1 MAQLKKE
8 ERAFKISGIVEAF
21 FGRMWSMDDRKSLV
35 ARFVPKGLN
44 HYLYAAKEDP
54 KVVARTS
61 LPSIYYITL
70 VRFDY

>member
-1 MAQLKKE
+1 MAQMQKE

-21 FGRMWSMDDRKSLV
+21 FGRLWSMDDRKSLV

-54 KVVARTS
+54 KVARTS
-61 LPSIYYITL
+61 HLFYITGISA
-70 VRFDY
+70 F

>member
-1 MAQLKKE
+1 MAQMKKE

-54 KVVARTS
+54 KV
-61 LPSIYYITL
+61 PSHLFYITL
-70 VRFDY
+70 LISEI

>member
-54 KVVARTS
+54 KVVARAS
-61 LPSIYYITL
+61 YLFYISYF